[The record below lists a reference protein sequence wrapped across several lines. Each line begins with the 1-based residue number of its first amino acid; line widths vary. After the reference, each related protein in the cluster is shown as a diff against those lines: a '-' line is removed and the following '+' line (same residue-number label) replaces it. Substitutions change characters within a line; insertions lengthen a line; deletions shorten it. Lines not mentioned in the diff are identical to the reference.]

1 MDFPCEYLPNTVIL
15 PSTVGFRMFMNNK
28 NWSLLSVQSK
38 KVCMC
43 SSKIFRNI
51 NFILSACLFSSL
63 STMYSLHL
71 FFKILII
78 YFFLL
83 LYLSSYLLVFLSTCH
98 LIYLSS
104 YLLVFLSHLSSYLL
118 VISSTCLLVY
128 L

>member
-71 FFKILII
+71 FFKFLLSI
-78 YFFLL
+78 FLL